1 MLRTV
6 TTAAVGL
13 GLLASGCAPDSEAP
27 VKVSVLSRSSDGQYA
42 PTQVELTTIEDIVG
56 LKGSVGDLQ
65 GGARIVIDPNDPA
78 LQNATED
85 TVAEVLLKKS
95 GHDVKASY
103 ITQKN
108 EKTGEEVLWPAD
120 FHSWNMVTS
129 YYNLERANEYFRTVG
144 NVKVASFEPAPTL
157 YYFPE
162 FILTEQSKEPAR
174 DNALFYP
181 VLQSFLVLPFD
192 KIQRAPLPLNA
203 AVMAHEYSH
212 LVFNRLSY
220 AGQSLPVALSVWGS
234 QSPAQGANVLKA
246 YDEGLADYHAYGA
259 SCRSVSG
266 CDPRFMAPSFDGGP
280 YSGVTDARDLSRGDR
295 CMSPLLYARVQQQD
309 LNTFTSDGAE
319 YQVGTLIATALYQA
333 GRSTGQE
340 AQLQR
345 DVVSAYYDTDPA
357 KPGIYQYTQMV
368 LGNQALFSLAIPAR
382 AIISHITDLELR
394 KAVCNEFMDHVQI
407 PREDLI
413 GDNLCPASAAGGT
426 TCPTIPH
433 E

>member
-6 TTAAVGL
+6 ITAAVGL
-13 GLLASGCAPDSEAP
+13 TLATGCAPDSEAP
-27 VKVSVLSRSSDGQYA
+27 VKVSVLSRSSNGQYV
-42 PTQVELTTIEDIVG
+42 PTQVELTTIEDVVG
-56 LKGSVGDLQ
+56 LKGTVGDIQ
-65 GGARIVIDPNDPA
+65 GGARIVIDVNDPG
-78 LQNATED
+78 LQNATEATIAD
-85 TVAEVLLKKS
+85 VLIKKS

-103 ITQKN
+103 ITQKD
-108 EKTGEEVLWPAD
+108 EKTGEDVLWPAD

-129 YYNLERANEYFRTVG
+129 YYNLERANEYFRTVA
-144 NVKVASFEPAPTL
+144 NVKVVTFEPTPTL

-162 FILTEQSKEPAR
+162 FIQAQVSKEPAR

-220 AGQSLPVALSVWGS
+220 AGQSLPLALSTWGS
-234 QSPAQGANVLKA
+234 QSPSQGANVLKA
-246 YDEGLADYHAYGA
+246 FDEGLADYHAYGA
-259 SCRSVSG
+259 TCRSPSG

-280 YSGVTDARDLSRGDR
+280 YAGVTDARDLSNGNR
-295 CMSPLLYARVQQQD
+295 CMSALLYARVQQQD
-309 LNTFTSDGAE
+309 LDTFSADGAE
-319 YQVGTLIATALYQA
+319 YQVGTILATALYQA

-345 DVVSAYYDTDPA
+345 DIVSAYYDTDPA

-368 LGNQALFSLAIPAR
+368 LGDQSLFTLAVPAR

-394 KAVCNEFMDHVQI
+394 KAVCNEFLDHLQL

-413 GDNLCPASAAGGT
+413 GANLCPASAAGGT
-426 TCPTIPH
+426 TCPSIFQ
-433 E
+433 